1 MVTISEEKLF
11 KRIKKGDINQ
21 FEVLFKEYYERL
33 CQFAVKYVKNV
44 EQSEEVV
51 QDTFYNIWK
60 NRNTLNIKT
69 SIKAYLFTA
78 VRNNCLQ
85 VIRTQTLDVK
95 YENYYKSHFTNES
108 VSPSDVL
115 NAKELSNI
123 INKAFNS
130 LPDRCRV
137 IFKMSRDEGLKYHEI
152 AAKLSISIKTVE
164 ANMGKALKHFRSYL
178 KDYAEAV

>member
-33 CQFAVKYVKNV
+33 CQFAVKYVKSV

-85 VIRTQTLDVK
+85 VIRTKTLDVK
-95 YENYYKSHFTNES
+95 YENYYKTHFTNES

-115 NAKELSNI
+115 NAKELSSV

-130 LPDRCRV
+130 LPDRCRE